1 MWAAEVLA
9 DDLLK
14 HADNVIPKRGFTDV
28 FVHASKDSFKV
39 LHNGKWVNL
48 SHRDMANFLKSKGVT
63 GDIRLISCNAGQCNL
78 AQNLANKLN
87 VTVEAATTKVGVPID
102 FRSSPLLQPGGKWI
116 TFTPFGN

>member
-87 VTVEAATTKVGVPID
+87 VTVETATTKVGVPID

-116 TFTPFGN
+116 PFTPFGN